1 MSSAAGFVILLFIG
15 VPVAFVLGIT
25 TLIYVFST
33 GNIASLQSLPS
44 KLFNG
49 LQNFGFVAIPMFV
62 LLGEIMNRG
71 GITNRLIHFA
81 TVIFGHLRGGL
92 AYVNVVAN
100 MFLAAI
106 VGSSNVQTAIMS
118 KVIVPEMEKQGY
130 NKEFSTALTA
140 SASIMGPLI
149 PPSMPF
155 IIYGVTSGVSIGSLF
170 FAGIIPGI
178 LFALGFGIIIYVTFR
193 KTSSNKLERS
203 SGKEILRSLVS
214 VVPAL
219 LIPVLIMVGITTGI
233 FTATES
239 AAVAVFVA
247 ILVGAFLY
255 KELKLKDVPG
265 ILVRTIITTSSV
277 SFLLA
282 TTNIFGWVLHLQ
294 GIPHMI
300 ADVFLNLAGNTFM
313 FLILLNILLIV
324 IGTFLE
330 GVAGIIFLTPILLP
344 IAAQFGVDPIHL
356 GAIIV
361 INLTIGLMH
370 PPFGTVLFIASATTG
385 VTVERLTIKLIP
397 FLIVMFAILLLI
409 TYVPWTTTFIPSVF
423 APK

>member
-1 MSSAAGFVILLFIG
+1 MSSAAGFVLLLFIG
-15 VPVAFVLGIT
+15 VPVAFVLGLT
-25 TLIYVFST
+25 TIIYIFST
-33 GNIASLQSLPS
+33 GNIASLQSLPA
-44 KLFNG
+44 KMFNG
-49 LQNFGFVAIPMFV
+49 LQNFGFVAIPLFV

-81 TVIFGHLRGGL
+81 TVLFGHLRGGL
-92 AYVNVVAN
+92 AYVNVAAN
-100 MFLAAI
+100 TFLAAI
-106 VGSSNVQTAIMS
+106 VGSANVQTAIMS

-170 FAGIIPGI
+170 FAGIIPGL
-178 LFALGFGIIIYVTFR
+178 LFALGFGVIIYVTFR
-193 KTSSNKLERS
+193 KTGSSRLERS
-203 SGKEILRSLVS
+203 SWKEIAQSLTGVL
-214 VVPAL
+214 PAL
-219 LIPVLIMVGITTGI
+219 LIPVLILVGITTGV

-247 ILVGAFLY
+247 IFVGVFLY

-265 ILVRTIITTSSV
+265 ILIRTIITTSSV

-282 TTNIFGWVLHLQ
+282 TTSIFGWVLHLQ

-300 ADVFLNLAGNTFM
+300 ADVFLNLADNTFV
-313 FLILLNILLIV
+313 FLILLNILLLV

-330 GVAGIIFLTPILLP
+330 GVAGIIFLTPIFLP
-344 IAAQFGVDPIHL
+344 IALQFGVDPVHL
-356 GAIIV
+356 GAIMV

-385 VTVERLTIKLIP
+385 VSVERLTVRLLP
-397 FLIVMFAILLLI
+397 FLLIMFGILLLI
-409 TYVPWTTTFIPSVF
+409 TYVPWTTTFIPGLF

>member
-1 MSSAAGFVILLFIG
+1 MSSMVGFVILLFIG

-25 TLIYVFST
+25 TLIYIYSS
-33 GNIASLQSLPS
+33 GNIGALQSIPS

-49 LQNFGFVAIPMFV
+49 LQNFGFVAIPLFV

-81 TVIFGHLRGGL
+81 TVLIGHVRGGL
-92 AYVNVVAN
+92 AYVNVIAN

-106 VGSSNVQTAIMS
+106 VGSANVQTAIMS

-130 NKEFSTALTA
+130 DKEFSTALTA
-140 SASIMGPLI
+140 SSSIMGPLI

-155 IIYGVTSGVSIGSLF
+155 ILYGVTSGVSIGSLF
-170 FAGIIPGI
+170 YAGIIPGI
-178 LFALGFGIIIYVTFR
+178 LFAIGFAVIIFVTFR
-193 KTSSNKLERS
+193 KTKSNKVERS
-203 SGKEILRSLVS
+203 SGKEILQSLLYVL
-214 VVPAL
+214 PAL
-219 LIPVLIMVGITTGI
+219 FIPILIMVGITTGV

-247 ILVGAFLY
+247 ILIGAFLY
-255 KELKLKDVPG
+255 KELKFKDVPG
-265 ILVRTIITTSSV
+265 ILLRTIITTSSV
-277 SFLLA
+277 TFLLA

-294 GIPHMI
+294 GIPHLI
-300 ADVFLNLAGNTFM
+300 ADFFLNIAGSTFV

-330 GVAGIIFLTPILLP
+330 GPAGIIFLTPILLP
-344 IAAQFGVDPIHL
+344 IALQFGVDPIHL

-370 PPFGTVLFIASATTG
+370 PPFGTVLYIASATTG
-385 VTVERLTIKLIP
+385 VTVERLTIRLIP
-397 FLIVMFAILLLI
+397 FLLVMIGILILI
-409 TYVPWTTTFIPSVF
+409 TYVPATTTYIPNLF